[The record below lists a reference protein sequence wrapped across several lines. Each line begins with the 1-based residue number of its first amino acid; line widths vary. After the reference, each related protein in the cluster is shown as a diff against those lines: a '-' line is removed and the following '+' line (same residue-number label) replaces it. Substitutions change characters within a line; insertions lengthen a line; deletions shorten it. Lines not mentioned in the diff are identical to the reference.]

1 MHLRSHWRFLRRSL
15 RPILLAL
22 PALLLGGCL
31 LSQNKL
37 NEPIGRKKVEA
48 LQPGMSATEV
58 VASLGAPA
66 QVVEI
71 GQRTAY
77 RFEFERTKQAGL
89 FLILFNVT
97 HQDTRSD
104 RVWCFFDASDRLTH
118 MGSSLDA
125 NDVEYS
131 LR

>member
-1 MHLRSHWRFLRRSL
+1 MQRSL
-15 RPILLAL
+15 RLALLAL
-22 PALLLGGCL
+22 PSLFLGGCL
-31 LSQNKL
+31 LSQDKL
-37 NEPIGRKKVEA
+37 NEPISGKEVRA

-66 QVVEI
+66 EVVEI

-77 RFEFERTKQAGL
+77 RFEYARTKNTGL
-89 FLILFNVT
+89 FLIVFNMS

-104 RVWCFFDASDRLTH
+104 RVWCFFDAEDRLTH
-118 MGSSLDA
+118 MASTLDA
-125 NDVEYS
+125 DDVSYT

>member
-1 MHLRSHWRFLRRSL
+1 MHSRSL
-15 RPILLAL
+15 RPVLLAL
-22 PALLLGGCL
+22 SALFLGGCL

-37 NEPIGRKKVEA
+37 NEPIPRKKVEA
-48 LQPGMSATEV
+48 LQVGMSATEV

-71 GQRTAY
+71 GDRTAY
-77 RFEFERTKQAGL
+77 RFEFERTKQTGL

-104 RVWCFFDASDRLTH
+104 RVWCFFDPSDRLTH

-125 NDVEYS
+125 DDVSYS